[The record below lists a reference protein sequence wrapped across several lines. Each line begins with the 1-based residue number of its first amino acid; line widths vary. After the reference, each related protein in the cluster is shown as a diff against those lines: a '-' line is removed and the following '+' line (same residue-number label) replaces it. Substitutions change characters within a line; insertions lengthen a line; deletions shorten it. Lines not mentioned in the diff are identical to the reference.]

1 MPSPIDPTNP
11 PSTEEDLDV
20 RGSLPLALAGRLVA
34 IGRDGLNHSF
44 HLHGGRVSH
53 IARGIR
59 TGVPSVQA
67 IMDVIQVVR
76 TEQPVST
83 R

>member
-1 MPSPIDPTNP
+1 MPSPPDPTNP
-11 PSTEEDLDV
+11 PSSDDDLDV
-20 RGSLPLALAGRLVA
+20 RG
-34 IGRDGLNHSF
+34 GLNHSF